1 MSQINFVEQFN
12 LFMQFAK
19 RNKLSSYERM
29 FYIALFYCAN
39 DLARTAENHEWP
51 DDYFPVSN
59 AELTSWSNFDERAI
73 RNTRNTLK
81 QKGLLDF
88 KKGDGKKSDPMY
100 RIHYMRRIGYEIAPD
115 DCLKPCGKPV
125 IGGKF
130 AADTVGDSVGDT
142 VGDAVGGRVGDD
154 PRDYVL
160 IGSENAADTV
170 GDTDYKRVYVLSS
183 LYK

>member
-29 FYIALFYCAN
+29 FYLALFYCAN

-59 AELTSWSNFDERAI
+59 AELTSWSAFDERAI

-88 KKGDGKKSDPMY
+88 RKGDGKKADPMY
-100 RIHYMRRIGYEIAPD
+100 KIHYMRRIGYNIAPD
-115 DCLKPCGKPV
+115 NCGQFCGEFKTGYKNAADPVGDGVGDPAGDGAGDHVSGAAGGCAV
-125 IGGKF
+125 IGNEF
-130 AADTVGDSVGDT
+130 AADPAGEQEFLRIFHVM
-142 VGDAVGGRVGDD
+142 
-154 PRDYVL
+154 
-160 IGSENAADTV
+160 
-170 GDTDYKRVYVLSS
+170 
-183 LYK
+183 